1 MSMSDATEHA
11 TLLAHL
17 VGTDLSYRANATQWI
32 ALFDDNAGTEA
43 DLEAGGRT
51 YELTYTPYIRIEI
64 TKASAWSGAGSTLTN
79 AGIIEFAKRT
89 DDGATQT
96 AKYFAIVDTASGD
109 FTQCIWGELSATL
122 DISKNIQPRFA
133 IGTLSVVAT

>member
-17 VGTDLSYRANATQWI
+17 VGTDLSYRGNLTQWI
-32 ALFDDNAGTEA
+32 ALFNDNAGAAA
-43 DLEAGGRT
+43 DLESGGRT
-51 YELTYTPYIRIEI
+51 YELTYTPYVRIEV
-64 TKASAWSGAGSTLTN
+64 TKASAWDGTGDTLTN
-79 AGIIEFAKRT
+79 AGVIEFDKRT

-109 FTQCIWGELSATL
+109 FEQCIWGELSSTL
-122 DISKNIQPRFA
+122 DISKNIQPRWWLHNG
-133 IGTLSVVAT
+133 IP